1 MTDTEGVQSR
11 HLVDRVE
18 NESVWLGCPDLAH
31 VVVRR
36 KAAEGLEPARE
47 VVGYHEVREVGA
59 KLVMV
64 LVVEAF
70 DRRFLDGTVHSLDL
84 AIGPRVVW
92 LREAV
97 LDTVG
102 LANHVEAHGPGR
114 DGVAVPGLL
123 GELNAVVGENGVDL
137 IGHCFKHVLQELPG
151 RLPVRLI
158 DELGHGKLACAVDA
172 DEQK

>member
-1 MTDTEGVQSR
+1 MGAE
-11 HLVDRVE
+11 L
-18 NESVWLGCPDLAH
+18 
-31 VVVRR
+31 VVVF
-36 KAAEGLEPARE
+36 
-47 VVGYHEVREVGA
+47 VI
-59 KLVMV
+59 
-64 LVVEAF
+64 EAF
-70 DRRFLDGTVHSLDL
+70 YRCVFDRAVHPLDL

-102 LANHVEAHGPGR
+102 LADHVEAHGPGR
-114 DGVAVPGLL
+114 DGVAIPRLI

-151 RLPVRLI
+151 RLPIRLI

>member
-1 MTDTEGVQSR
+1 M
-11 HLVDRVE
+11 DRIQD
-18 NESVWLGCPDLAH
+18 ESVWLGCPDLAD
-31 VVVRR
+31 VFVKREPS
-36 KAAEGLEPARE
+36 EGLEPPRE
-47 VVGYHEVREVGA
+47 IVSGYEVGEMDA
-59 KLVMV
+59 E
-64 LVVEAF
+64 LVVVVVMEA
-70 DRRFLDGTVHSLDL
+70 LDGRVLDRAVHPLDL
-84 AIGPRVVW
+84 ASRPRVVW
-92 LREAV
+92 LREAM

-114 DGVAVPGLL
+114 DGVAISRLL

-158 DELGHGKLACAVDA
+158 DELGHSKLACAVDA